1 MKRTLVTTVAILG
14 LAGTLALT
22 AVSAQGNGQGRG
34 AGQGRGN
41 RAGTCIGLNNGTGT
55 PGGWWA
61 RVTPNTPQQA
71 EFVAQLRDIH
81 NRIRTLNIEIATLRN
96 QNGSAAA
103 IAQKQQQVNGL
114 RQELQ
119 RLTTANQALLREMG
133 VPNGAGVCDGTGPK
147 GQGQGYGKGQGKGA
161 GMGKGAGKGQGRN
174 SNCPFVGQ
182 VQQGTGR

>member
-1 MKRTLVTTVAILG
+1 MKKTLLTTVAILG

-34 AGQGRGN
+34 AGMGRGN
-41 RAGTCIGLNNGTGT
+41 GAGTCIGLNNGSGT

-61 RVTPNTPQQA
+61 RVTPSTPQQA
-71 EFVAQLRDIH
+71 EFVAQLKDVH
-81 NRIRTLNIEIATLRN
+81 NRIRTLNIEIAALKN

-103 IAQKQQQVNGL
+103 IAQKQQQINGL

-133 VPNGAGVCDGTGPK
+133 VPQGMGVCDGTGAK
-147 GQGQGYGKGQGKGA
+147 GQGGGKGQGKGA

-174 SNCPFVGQ
+174 GSCPFVGQ
-182 VQQGTGR
+182 GQQGAGR